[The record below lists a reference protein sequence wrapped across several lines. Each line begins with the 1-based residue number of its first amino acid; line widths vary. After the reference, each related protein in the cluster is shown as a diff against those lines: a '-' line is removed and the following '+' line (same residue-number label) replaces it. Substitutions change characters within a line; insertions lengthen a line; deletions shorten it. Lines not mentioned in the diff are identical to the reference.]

1 MSKFLHHYTDKI
13 VSHWLVLVMDI
24 TVATISFLLAVLIR
38 FNFDLT
44 YLEPNLFKFHLLI
57 AVAVKSWAFF
67 IFQTFR
73 GIVRHTSLEDAKSIF
88 KAIFSSAAVLLFSR
102 YLPLD
107 NYSIYFNIPV
117 SILIIDFFIVLV
129 GLISVRLLI
138 KGLFEGLQKTFKSS
152 HKVIIYGAGNLGI
165 ITKNSLLRDR
175 KRDLQILCFIDDNHR
190 KIGKSIEGIKVLS
203 RQEALQKYFNNP
215 EFKEEE
221 IEVILAIQFI
231 RSKQKSEI
239 VDEFLELGIT
249 MKDIP
254 PVKHWINGQL
264 NVNQIQNI
272 KIEDLLDREPIKL
285 NNRLIKESL
294 EGKRILV
301 TGAAGS
307 IGSEIVRQILFF
319 HPSELTLVDQG
330 ESALY
335 DIETELSRLSKKS
348 DKSIR
353 INVEVKNVVNAIQM
367 HKVFEKYKP
376 EIVFHAAAY
385 KHVPM
390 MERDPFEAVN
400 INVFG
405 TRVIADLSS
414 KFRVEKFVFISTDK
428 AVNPTN
434 VMGASKRLAEMY
446 VQSLNTHHGNNT
458 RFIVTRFGNVLGS
471 NGSVIPLFKK
481 QIESGGPVTVTHPD
495 IIRYFMTIPEA
506 CQLVLEAGTM
516 GKGGEIF
523 VFDMGDPVKIYD
535 LAKRMIKLSGFEPF
549 TQIMIEFSGLRSGE
563 KLYEELLGS
572 DEDTIPTHHPK
583 ILIAKV
589 KSEDFDSLNIELSK
603 FGKQIETR
611 SSVDIV
617 KFLKHHIPNYISN
630 NSIYESLDED
640 LMV

>member
-24 TVATISFLLAVLIR
+24 TVAIISFLLAVLIR

-57 AVAVKSWAFF
+57 VVTFKAWFFF

-73 GIVRHTSLEDAKSIF
+73 GIVRHTSLEDTRAIF
-88 KAIFSSAAVLLFSR
+88 KSVFCSTAVLLLFR
-102 YLPLD
+102 YLPLN
-107 NYSIYFNIPV
+107 NYDVYFNIPI
-117 SILIIDFFIVLV
+117 SILAIDFFIALV
-129 GLISVRLLI
+129 GLISIRLLI

-165 ITKNSLLRDR
+165 ITKNSLLKDR
-175 KRDLQILCFIDDNHR
+175 KKDLQILCFIDDNQS

-203 RQEALQKYFNNP
+203 RQEALHKYFSSP
-215 EFKEEE
+215 EYKEEE

-231 RSKQKSEI
+231 RSKQKSDI

-319 HPSELTLVDQG
+319 HPRELTLVDQA
-330 ESALY
+330 ESSLY

-348 DKSIR
+348 DQSIK
-353 INVEVKNVVNAIQM
+353 INVEVKNVVNAVQM
-367 HKVFEKYKP
+367 NKVFERYKP

-414 KFRVEKFVFISTDK
+414 KFKVEKFVFISTDK